1 MKAIK
6 ITTDDVISVVTV
18 PEPTWKGMGELVG
31 GRFEHVRPWG
41 LYNLDTPFKEQL
53 CMIVNEE
60 GRLIGLDE
68 NIVGSHL
75 YNDVPSAWVPW
86 EPIVGDILIMAEGY
100 VDGEPDIVGLDD
112 EQIKIVGAAL
122 MKVFEF
128 LKEELNETN

>member
-18 PEPTWKGMGELVG
+18 PEPTWKGMGDLVG
-31 GRFEHVRPWG
+31 GHFEHVRPYG
-41 LYNLDTPFKEQL
+41 FMNLDVPEKEKL

-60 GRLIGLDE
+60 GRLIGLDG

-75 YNDVPSAWVPW
+75 YNDVPASWVPW
-86 EPIVGDILIMAEGY
+86 EPIVGDILIMMEGF

-112 EQIKIVGAAL
+112 KQIEIVKAAL
-122 MKVFEF
+122 IGKFEF
-128 LKEELNETN
+128 LKEEI